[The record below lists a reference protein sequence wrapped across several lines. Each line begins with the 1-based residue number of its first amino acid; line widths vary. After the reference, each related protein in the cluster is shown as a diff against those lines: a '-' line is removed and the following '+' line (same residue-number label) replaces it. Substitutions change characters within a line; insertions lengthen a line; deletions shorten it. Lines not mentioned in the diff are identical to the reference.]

1 MRLVRNVMSWIAVL
15 ALSAVVVASPAAAQA
30 DVGPPRPEL
39 RTDLILFGPLL
50 AGEPAEATMWTW
62 NSGDGAAA
70 DVVATIQAPM
80 GWAFAPPSGPEPGR
94 SCSVALDATSVTCNY
109 ESIAPGTRRD
119 IALLLT
125 PPTGSG
131 TGTVTVEAQ
140 TPTPENGT
148 FPNTDAKTV
157 RYAPAGV
164 DIVAVSA
171 DHDPDTPRA
180 RMPELSTITWRF
192 RNATPERLSD
202 GIVFS
207 VQVPEGAEA
216 TFMETRA
223 FEAGGSSGS
232 GCDVDEGD
240 QEPTCPARSRGRSV
254 TSR

>member
-1 MRLVRNVMSWIAVL
+1 MRLVRNVMSWTAVL
-15 ALSAVVVASPAAAQA
+15 ALSAVVVASPAAAQSRSPA
-30 DVGPPRPEL
+30 TEL

-70 DVVATIQAPM
+70 T
-80 GWAFAPPSGPEPGR
+80 WSPPSKLPRLGVLAPSGSEPGR
-94 SCSVALDATSVTCNY
+94 SCSVALDVTSVTCNY
-109 ESIAPGTRRD
+109 ESIEPGTRRD

-157 RYAPAGV
+157 RYAPAG
-164 DIVAVSA
+164 ARHRGGLGRSRSRHA
-171 DHDPDTPRA
+171 AGSNARAQHDHV
-180 RMPELSTITWRF
+180 E
-192 RNATPERLSD
+192 
-202 GIVFS
+202 
-207 VQVPEGAEA
+207 VPQRD
-216 TFMETRA
+216 TRA
-223 FEAGGSSGS
+223 VERRHRLLGPGARGRRSDVHGDAPFEAGGSSGS
-232 GCDVDEGD
+232 NCDVDEGD
-240 QEPTCPARSRGRSV
+240 QEPSLPARIRGRSV